1 MYKTLERTHSDNIGE
16 RAIRTQKYLKETWME
31 TSIMDR
37 KIPELHKIFYENGM
51 EFKKIKTASIMS
63 KQTSSGS

>member
-1 MYKTLERTHSDNIGE
+1 
-16 RAIRTQKYLKETWME
+16 ME

-63 KQTSSGS
+63 KQTSCGS